1 MDKEIRIFGVTD
13 FQELKENS
21 WSGAIA
27 RLDEIEEN
35 GKEEEFLSLVNEL
48 ISGIRRRPGTLI
60 NDKIEITQ
68 VNDFIWF
75 DDEWYFEEL
84 GMEWK

>member
-21 WSGAIA
+21 WSGAIS

-48 ISGIRRRPGTLI
+48 ISSSENGWT
-60 NDKIEITQ
+60 DTQ
-68 VNDFIWF
+68 LNDFIWF

>member
-1 MDKEIRIFGVTD
+1 MDKEIRIYGVND
-13 FQELKENS
+13 FQELKNNS

-35 GKEEEFLSLVNEL
+35 GKEEEFLNLVNEL
-48 ISGIRRRPGTLI
+48 ISSSENGWT
-60 NDKIEITQ
+60 DTQ
-68 VNDFIWF
+68 LNDFIWF

>member
-1 MDKEIRIFGVTD
+1 MDKEIRIFGVND
-13 FQELKENS
+13 FQELKNNS
-21 WSGAIA
+21 WSGAIP

-35 GKEEEFLSLVNEL
+35 GKEDEFLSLVNEL
-48 ISGIRRRPGTLI
+48 ISSSENGWT
-60 NDKIEITQ
+60 DTQ
-68 VNDFIWF
+68 LNDFIWF

>member
-35 GKEEEFLSLVNEL
+35 GKEEEFLDLVNEL
-48 ISGIRRRPGTLI
+48 ISSSENGWT
-60 NDKIEITQ
+60 DTQ
-68 VNDFIWF
+68 LNDFIWF

>member
-13 FQELKENS
+13 FQELKDNS

-48 ISGIRRRPGTLI
+48 ISSSENGWT
-60 NDKIEITQ
+60 DTQ
-68 VNDFIWF
+68 LNDFIWF

>member
-48 ISGIRRRPGTLI
+48 ISSSENGWT
-60 NDKIEITQ
+60 DTQ
-68 VNDFIWF
+68 LNDFIWF

>member
-1 MDKEIRIFGVTD
+1 MDKEIRIYGVND
-13 FQELKENS
+13 FQELKRES

-35 GKEEEFLSLVNEL
+35 GKEEEFLNSVNEL
-48 ISGIRRRPGTLI
+48 ISSSENGWTDTEL
-60 NDKIEITQ
+60 
-68 VNDFIWF
+68 NDFIWF

>member
-13 FQELKENS
+13 FQELKDNS

-35 GKEEEFLSLVNEL
+35 GKEDEFLSLLNDL
-48 ISGIRRRPGTLI
+48 ISSSENGWT
-60 NDKIEITQ
+60 DTQ
-68 VNDFIWF
+68 LNDFIWF

>member
-1 MDKEIRIFGVTD
+1 MDKEIRIYGVND

-21 WSGAIA
+21 WSGAIP

-35 GKEEEFLSLVNEL
+35 EKEEEFLDLVNEL
-48 ISGIRRRPGTLI
+48 ISSSENGWT
-60 NDKIEITQ
+60 DTQ
-68 VNDFIWF
+68 LNDFIWF
-75 DDEWYFEEL
+75 DDEYYFNEL

>member
-13 FQELKENS
+13 FQELKANS

-35 GKEEEFLSLVNEL
+35 EKEDEFLTLLNDL
-48 ISGIRRRPGTLI
+48 ISSSENGWT
-60 NDKIEITQ
+60 DTQ
-68 VNDFIWF
+68 LNDFIWF